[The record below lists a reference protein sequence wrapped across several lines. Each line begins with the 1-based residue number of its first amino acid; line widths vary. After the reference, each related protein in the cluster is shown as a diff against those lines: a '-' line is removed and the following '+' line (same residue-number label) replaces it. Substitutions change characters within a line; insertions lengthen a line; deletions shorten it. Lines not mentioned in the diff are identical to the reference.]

1 MSQTLAILCNIWSNF
16 LMRIRQHAYRKTMKK
31 LLLFVFAVLLL
42 TGCSTFRNE
51 SVGNVDFKSY
61 KRVFIEP
68 NPSDEFGIYQGIFW
82 EMKDIGLTPVAEP
95 SNPAKPGDLKI
106 SFISEG
112 GWDLTRYL
120 QSFQINFIDVINNQV
135 MMTHSFYAKLAF
147 LGVRD
152 RRLEAAFD
160 EIRSKNG
167 LPPTKQFSNSAK

>member
-1 MSQTLAILCNIWSNF
+1 MPTEE
-16 LMRIRQHAYRKTMKK
+16 TMKK
-31 LLLFVFAVLLL
+31 FLLFVFAILLL

-51 SVGNVDFKSY
+51 TVGNVDFKSY

-68 NPSDEFGIYQGIFW
+68 SPVDEFGIYQGIFW
-82 EMKDIGLTPVAEP
+82 EMKDIGLSPVAEP
-95 SNPAKPGDLKI
+95 FTPAKPGDLKI
-106 SFISEG
+106 SFIYEG
-112 GWDLTRYL
+112 GWDFTRYL
-120 QSFQINFIDVINNQV
+120 QSFQIKFIDVINNQV

-167 LPPTKQFSNSAK
+167 LPPTKQFSNAAK